1 MRFKLF
7 GRGSGE
13 GAGGQNEA
21 SVSANGELITRPFDY
36 SEFDFQTL
44 DSIDTAFNHFGPKDE
59 FRFVITGVVISG
71 NRDIGVNGS
80 IMSIYT
86 ATTATSTTAL
96 STPFSVE
103 VPKSTVLPYIQPNII
118 IAENVFLNSK
128 CDDDVVRVGIFGF
141 FVPA

>member
-7 GRGSGE
+7 GRDPGKNAGS
-13 GAGGQNEA
+13 QNEA
-21 SVSANGELITRPFDY
+21 SISNNGEVITRPFNY
-36 SEFDFQTL
+36 SEFNSQTL
-44 DSIDTAFNHFGPKDE
+44 NVVDTAFNHVGPKDK

-80 IMSIYT
+80 ILSIYT
-86 ATTATSTTAL
+86 ASTATSTTAL
-96 STPFSVE
+96 DTPVQVE
-103 VPKSTVLPYIQPNII
+103 VPKSTVLPYIQPNVI

-141 FVPA
+141 FVPV